1 MTLRRTL
8 SLSCSAVLVTLL
20 VAGTGFAQRGGSRV
34 ATDEIFAAL
43 GLREGLAVCEMGAG
57 DGELTLAAAR
67 IVGPR
72 GRVYTSEL
80 GAERLR
86 ALRERVAESALAHVT
101 VVDGGPQET
110 NFPTGACDA
119 LFMRNVYHHFADPA
133 AMNVSIAASL
143 RPGGRLAV
151 VDFAPPDDEAP
162 VPGDRDEDGTHGV
175 RPETL
180 ARELQQAGF
189 VHVSTAQAEDRW
201 YMVVATYPLTID
213 D

>member
-1 MTLRRTL
+1 MTLDRRRL
-8 SLSCSAVLVTLL
+8 ICAALLVTAA
-20 VAGTGFAQRGGSRV
+20 VSGASAQRSGSRV
-34 ATDEIFAAL
+34 AAADIFDAI

-57 DGELTLAAAR
+57 DGDLTLAAAR

-80 GAERLR
+80 GDERLR
-86 ALRERVAESALAHVT
+86 ALRERVAESALAQVT

-133 AMNVSIAASL
+133 AMNASIAASL

-189 VHVSTAQAEDRW
+189 VNVSTAQAEDRW